1 MFELRCPMTYA
12 DSFSLALRAFL
23 ELQPELEQA
32 GRPAVPFPVQPSLRD
47 VLDQLGPLPP
57 DSLFIGVAE
66 DELPVLLNL
75 SDPVPGPI
83 LVTSDSGC
91 GKTNLLRLLAQTTD
105 MLQDPGDLQFGVITA
120 FPDEWSSLESSPN
133 SLGIWPVFHETASE
147 LLSMLVSWA
156 GRYRRGRQVVLL
168 LLDDLSR
175 VVGTD
180 AEASDDLAWLLLNGP
195 GRGIW
200 PVASL
205 NSSAH
210 ADLSEWTHYFRTR
223 IFGHIGQS
231 QLAGALTGDLE
242 CDLESLFPGIQF
254 TLQRQRDWLDFWI
267 PSLD

>member
-1 MFELRCPMTYA
+1 MTFT

-32 GRPAVPFPVQPSLRD
+32 GRPAVSFPVQPSLRD
-47 VLDQLGPLPP
+47 ILDQFTPLPP
-57 DSLFIGVAE
+57 DALFIGVAE
-66 DELPVLLNL
+66 DNLPVLLNL
-75 SDPVPGPI
+75 SDPAPGPI

-91 GKTNLLRLLAQTTD
+91 GKTNLLRLFAHTTA

-120 FPDEWSSLESSPN
+120 FPDEWNILENSPN

-156 GRYRRGRQVVLL
+156 GRYRSGRQMVLL

-175 VVGTD
+175 VTGMDEGTT
-180 AEASDDLAWLLLNGP
+180 DDLTWLLLNGP
-195 GRGIW
+195 ARGIW

-205 NSSAH
+205 NSSAVV
-210 ADLSEWTHYFRTR
+210 DLSEWTRYFRTR

-231 QLAGALTGDLE
+231 RLAGALTGDSAY
-242 CDLESLFPGIQF
+242 DLESLFPGIQF

>member
-1 MFELRCPMTYA
+1 MTFS

-32 GRPAVPFPVQPSLRD
+32 GRPAVSFPVQPSLRD
-47 VLDQLGPLPP
+47 VLEQFTPLPA
-57 DSLFIGVAE
+57 DALFIGVAE
-66 DELPVLLNL
+66 DGLPVLLNL
-75 SDPVPGPI
+75 SDPAPGPI

-91 GKTNLLRLLAQTTD
+91 GKTNLLRLLAHTTD
-105 MLQDPGDLQFGVITA
+105 ILQDPGDLQFGVITA
-120 FPDEWSSLESSPN
+120 FPDEWSSLENSPN

-175 VVGTD
+175 VTGMD
-180 AEASDDLAWLLLNGP
+180 AGATEDLTWLLLNGP

-200 PVASL
+200 PVATL
-205 NSSAH
+205 NSSAV
-210 ADLSEWTHYFRTR
+210 ADLSSWTRYFRTR
-223 IFGHIGQS
+223 IFGHVGQS
-231 QLAGALTGDLE
+231 QLAGASTGNPE

-267 PSLD
+267 PSVD